1 MGRGPEAAG
10 EPADDGSWAAAHAGP
25 SPARAQEAEV
35 PLHVA
40 LVCHPT
46 QGGSGVLAT
55 ELARELGRRGNVAHV
70 ISYQPPL
77 RLPRFPPNV
86 VFHEVDL
93 PSHPLLVHAPYEMA
107 LATKIA
113 EVARYEGVEVV
124 HVHYAVPHAFAAVT
138 AAAMVAPSVLR
149 VVATLHGTDV
159 TQLGEDES
167 IGPALAWS
175 LRNCDAVTAV
185 SGSLAAAARE
195 RFGLPDVRVIPNFI
209 DPLTM
214 RPHRNPALRASL
226 AAPGDLVVLHA
237 SNFRAVK
244 RIPDVVRVFAA
255 VAASRP
261 AVLMMLGDGPDAA
274 AAHRLARELGV
285 ADRVHFLGVHD
296 DVAPL
301 LSIADAFLLPSET
314 ESFGLAALEAMA
326 CEVPV
331 VASRVGGLPEV
342 IEHGKSGWLCP
353 LGDIEG
359 MAAACL
365 RLGDP
370 ATRAAMG
377 EQARHRAVALFA
389 ASRVVPRYEALYREV
404 LAGAASGS

>member
-1 MGRGPEAAG
+1 MAEGPEAPG
-10 EPADDGSWAAAHAGP
+10 DAAAAAP
-25 SPARAQEAEV
+25 KARPQSARR

-55 ELARELGRRGNVAHV
+55 ELARELGRRGSIAHV
-70 ISYQPPL
+70 VSYQPPL

-86 VFHEVDL
+86 FFHEVDL

-107 LATKIA
+107 LATKIV

-138 AAAMVAPSVLR
+138 AAAMVAPAPLR

-159 TQLGEDES
+159 TQLGDDET
-167 IGPALAWS
+167 IAPALAWS
-175 LRNCDAVTAV
+175 LRKCDAVTAV
-185 SGSLAAAARE
+185 SASLAAAARE
-195 RFGLPDVRVIPNFI
+195 RFGLDHVRVIPNFV
-209 DPLTM
+209 DPVSM
-214 RPHRNPALRASL
+214 RPHRDPALRASL
-226 AAPGDLVVLHA
+226 AAPGDLVLLHA
-237 SNFRAVK
+237 SNFRPVK

-255 VAASRP
+255 VARARP
-261 AVLMMLGDGPDAA
+261 AVLLMLGDGPEVA
-274 AAHRLARELGV
+274 AAHRMARELGV
-285 ADRVHFLGVHD
+285 ADRVHFLGMHE

-301 LSIADAFLLPSET
+301 LSVADVFLLPSET

-331 VASRVGGLPEV
+331 VATCVGGLPEV
-342 IEHGKSGWLCP
+342 IEHGRTGWLCP
-353 LGDIEG
+353 PGDIEG

-365 RLGDP
+365 RLADP
-370 ATRAAMG
+370 ATHATMAS
-377 EQARHRAVALFA
+377 QARHRAVTAFGA
-389 ASRVVPRYEALYREV
+389 ARVVPRYEALYREV
-404 LAGAASGS
+404 LAAEAGRA